1 MKKLIK
7 LLTFSFIMTGG
18 LYSCE
23 DISPLDLENEAV
35 KDLYENRD
43 KEKWEKEDQEREQRI
58 QDSIK
63 IAEQNKIYKEKY
75 YADLREYKKTKHPI
89 MYGWFNAWSAV
100 IPGDYN
106 NLTLLPDSMDMVSI
120 WGNCFN
126 IDDARLAQMREVQ
139 KKGTKVTV
147 GWIIENVGNGLTNA
161 PKGGWSNDPETGV
174 IQYATA
180 IVDSLNK
187 YGYDGFDIDY
197 EPSFASPFKHGN
209 HCGDWP
215 EEWKEGQTEGWEK
228 NRPIIS
234 CETNTNKS
242 LENLFFRTLREKL
255 GEDKILNING
265 SLNWLSPEVK
275 GLFDYF
281 VAQSYFSNFKIW
293 TGRVT
298 ERLGEDV
305 KDRIV
310 YTESFQNDAEN
321 RETFVDYVNYVVID
335 LDRNAGGVGAFHINE
350 DVFDNDDYRHIK
362 SAINQ
367 LNPPIR

>member
-1 MKKLIK
+1 MKKQFK
-7 LLTFSFIMTGG
+7 SLLLGLCIVGG

-23 DISPLDLENEAV
+23 DISPLDIEDQAV

-43 KEKWEKEDQEREQRI
+43 KEKWEAEDKEREQNI
-58 QDSIK
+58 KDSIEM
-63 IAEQNKIYKEKY
+63 AEQNKIYYEKY
-75 YADLREYKKTKHPI
+75 IADLKDYKKSEHLI
-89 MYGWFNAWSAV
+89 MFGWFNAWSAV

-106 NLTLLPDSMDMVSI
+106 NLTLIPDSMDIISI

-126 IDDARLAQMREVQ
+126 IEEARLKQMREVQ
-139 KKGTKVTV
+139 SKGTKVTV

-180 IVDSLNK
+180 IADSLKK

-197 EPSFASPFKHGN
+197 EPSYASPFKPGN

-215 EEWKEGQTEGWEK
+215 EGWIEGQTEGWEK
-228 NRPIIS
+228 NRPIIA
-234 CETNTNKS
+234 CEANGNKQ
-242 LENLFFRTLREKL
+242 LENLFFRTLREKI
-255 GEDKILNING
+255 GPEKILNING
-265 SLNWLSPEVK
+265 SLHWLSPDVK

-281 VAQSYFSNFKIW
+281 VAQSYFSNFEIW

-298 ERLGEDV
+298 ERLGNDV
-305 KDRIV
+305 KNKIV

-321 RETFVDYVNYVVID
+321 RETFVDYVNYVLID
-335 LDRNAGGVGAFHINE
+335 LNKEAGGLGAFHINE
-350 DVFDNDDYRHIK
+350 DVFDNDNYRHIK